1 MPNFIMLVGLPGAGK
16 TYTAQQLAKGRNA
29 VVLSSDNIRKELYG
43 SEVTQGTHDEVFE
56 LMNKRAADYLKNG
69 TNVIYDA
76 TNLRRKN
83 RKYLLSVLP
92 KECAKKVYI
101 VWARYETCLER
112 DAHRKHSVGKNIID
126 RMIKNFQVPYYDEG
140 WNYIGIITTDN
151 ILYSR
156 ENYDDWTDC
165 AHDNPHHLNTVNE
178 HIQNVIKRALYID
191 SPYQN
196 EVLLAAKMH
205 DVGKKFTKSFI
216 NNRGEKS
223 DIAHF
228 YDHQNVGAYF
238 TLGYNDLSTFRIE
251 TILFVVWLVNSHM
264 EPFFCSK
271 YYKSLEGKQ
280 KEALD
285 LLHDCDRLGA

>member
-16 TYTAQQLAKGRNA
+16 THMAQQLAKNYNT
-29 VVLSSDNIRKELYG
+29 VVLSSDDIRREIYG
-43 SEVTQGTHDEVFE
+43 NEATQGIHDEVFG
-56 LMNKRAADYLKNG
+56 LMNKRTADCLRNG
-69 TNVIYDA
+69 MNVIYDA

-83 RKYLLSVLP
+83 RKHLLSVLP
-92 KECAKKVYI
+92 KECNKKAYI

-112 DAHRKHSVGKNIID
+112 DAHRKRSVGKEVID

-140 WNYIGIITTDN
+140 WNYIGVITTDST
-151 ILYSR
+151 LYSH
-156 ENYDDWTDC
+156 ENYDEWTDC
-165 AHDNPHHLNTVNE
+165 SHDNPHHLNTVKE
-178 HIQNVIKRALYID
+178 HIQNVIKRALYTD

-196 EVLLAAKMH
+196 EILLASKMH

-223 DIAHF
+223 DVAHF

-238 TLGYNDLSTFRIE
+238 TLGYNDLSTFRVE
-251 TILFVVWLVNSHM
+251 TILFITWLVNSHM

-271 YYKSLEGKQ
+271 YYKSLTGRQ

-285 LLHDCDRLGA
+285 LLHDCDKLGA

>member
-16 TYTAQQLAKGRNA
+16 TYTAQQLAKSCNA

-43 SEVTQGTHDEVFE
+43 SEVTQGTHDEVFG

-69 TNVIYDA
+69 TSVVYDA

-83 RKYLLSVLP
+83 RKHLLSVLP
-92 KECAKKVYI
+92 KECTKKVYV

-112 DAHRKHSVGKNIID
+112 DAYRKRSVGKNVID

-140 WNYIGIITTDN
+140 WNYISIITTDN

-165 AHDNPHHLNTVNE
+165 AHDNPHHLNTVKE

-196 EVLLAAKMH
+196 EILLAAKMH

-238 TLGYNDLSTFRIE
+238 TLGYSDLSTFRAE
-251 TILFVVWLVNSHM
+251 TILFVAWLVNSHM

-271 YYKSLEGKQ
+271 YYKSLTGKQ